1 MSAAPAPGGTPAVIL
16 DRVAAA
22 VAAAVPGLDAAGAR
36 LLVTEAASR
45 RGALRQ
51 LDRHLAAFPD
61 ALASGSADAPKAVIA
76 LAGLLAG
83 AGYPGIG
90 VARCLACGRPGELP
104 HRSGGGRLCRNCYR
118 RRRQEPCRRCGRTR
132 PGHAR
137 TAAGPLCTTCS
148 SHLQPSRTCG
158 ACGQDGPVRAWRPD
172 GSAVCGS
179 CYRAPERPCA
189 RCGRLA
195 VTRALL
201 LEGPVCRSCC
211 GEPLRRCG
219 GCGLDRPVRL
229 RAADGQP
236 DLCRRCAARPLATC
250 TACGHQGRCDTRDGP
265 PVCMICRT
273 WPAHDCRSCGQ
284 ARPVMAWWPMG
295 PTCGAC
301 CRQIRSSPAN
311 CPSCGQH
318 QVLLAV
324 GPGGSRTCG
333 PCAGHPPEFACANC
347 SGTETM
353 PRRGPCARC
362 AMNQQL
368 HATLAHPVL
377 GIPAQ
382 LQPLLA
388 HFSGASRPRSVTGWL
403 TGPGGRLLA
412 ALAAAAHERQLT
424 HALLDE
430 QTQGAAL
437 HRVRDM
443 LVEAGTLPAR
453 DEYLERIEPWLGEV
467 LVGRPAQ
474 HAALVRPYATWHVLR
489 RARRRSR
496 GRGAFT
502 MSAAGWARGRILVAL
517 AFLTWLDDRG
527 TALGA
532 ATQADVDD
540 WLHGATRYRYLLRDF
555 LAWASARRLAGQ
567 VTVPALP
574 RSELSGLITEDSRW
588 QLLSRCLRDQDIP
601 LDVRTAGALLLLY
614 GQFAS
619 RLTRLT
625 DADIEQHGPDTCL
638 RLDTVPVLLPPRLA
652 ALVRAQ
658 LDAAPAH
665 ARTPGSRPLFPGRST
680 ARPVAPQTLTRRL
693 REHGI
698 EPRLARNTALAAWAS
713 DLPPAVLA
721 SLLGVH
727 IQTAVNWAS
736 RTRRD
741 WTAYLAERA
750 RVSTPAPRKTAR
762 PE

>member
-1 MSAAPAPGGTPAVIL
+1 MSGQQFTRAAMLERA
-16 DRVAAA
+16 AAA
-22 VAAAVPGLDAAGAR
+22 VAAAVPGLDAGGAR

-51 LDRHLAAFPD
+51 LDRHLAAFPS

-83 AGYPGIG
+83 AGYPGVG
-90 VARCLACGRPGELP
+90 VAACLACGRTGELP
-104 HRSGGGRLCRNCYR
+104 HRSGDGRLCRNCYR
-118 RRRQEPCRRCGRTR
+118 QRRQEPCRRCGRTR
-132 PGHAR
+132 PVHAR

-148 SHLQPSRTCG
+148 SHLQPSRPCG
-158 ACGQDGPVRAWRPD
+158 TCGQDRPVAARRPD
-172 GSAVCGS
+172 GSAVCRS

-201 LEGPVCRSCC
+201 AEGPACSRCC
-211 GEPLRRCG
+211 GKPLRRCG

-229 RAADGQP
+229 RAAGGQP
-236 DLCRRCAARPLATC
+236 DLCERCAARPLATC
-250 TACGHQGRCDTRDGP
+250 AACGQQGRCDTRDGP
-265 PVCMICRT
+265 PVCMMCRT
-273 WPAHDCRSCGQ
+273 WPAHECRSCGQ

-295 PTCGAC
+295 PVCGAC
-301 CRQIRSSPAN
+301 CQQIRASPAN
-311 CPSCGQH
+311 CPRCGQH
-318 QVLLAV
+318 QVLLAA
-324 GPGGSRTCG
+324 GPGGARTCG
-333 PCAGHPPEFACANC
+333 PCAGHPPEFACPAC
-347 SGTETM
+347 SGTETT
-353 PRRGPCARC
+353 PRRRPCPRC

-368 HATLAHPVL
+368 HATLAHPAL
-377 GIPAQ
+377 GIAAQ

-388 HFSGASRPRSVTGWL
+388 HFSDAGSPRAVTGWL
-403 TGPGGRLLA
+403 TGMPGGRLLA
-412 ALAAAAHERQLT
+412 ELAETAHHAQLT

-430 QTQGAAL
+430 QPQTPAL
-437 HRVRDM
+437 HHVRDL
-443 LVEAGTLPAR
+443 LVQAGVLPAR

-467 LVGRPAQ
+467 LAGRPAQ
-474 HAALVRPYATWHVLR
+474 HAAVVRPYATWHVLR

-496 GRGAFT
+496 GRGSFT

-517 AFLTWLDDRG
+517 AFLAWLDDRG
-527 TALGA
+527 TTLGA

-540 WLHGATRYRYLLRDF
+540 WLDGASRYRYLLRDF
-555 LAWASARRLAGQ
+555 LIWASARRLAGQ
-567 VTVPALP
+567 VTVPGLP
-574 RSELSGLITEDSRW
+574 RSELAGLITEDSRW
-588 QLLSRCLRDQDIP
+588 ELLSRCLRDPGIP

-614 GQFAS
+614 GQFVS

-625 DADIEQHGPDTCL
+625 AADIEQHGPDTCL

-665 ARTPGSRPLFPGRST
+665 SAPGCPGPRPLFPGRSP

-693 REHGI
+693 RQHGI
-698 EPRLARNTALAAWAS
+698 EPRQARNSALAAWAT

-736 RTRRD
+736 RIRRD
-741 WTAYLAERA
+741 WTTYLAERISSPGGA
-750 RVSTPAPRKTAR
+750 RLPPGRSA
-762 PE
+762 